1 MSNTGT
7 MVQREHELKITQ
19 NALDEIL
26 SGAKA
31 GDVRDCTD
39 REFIVG
45 DKVLLRE
52 IDSSGA
58 YTGRAAHQ
66 KITNVQSY
74 FGLPEN
80 LRVLSYSRAEECPE
94 EHAPRPQNSLSDL
107 ASNHDETL
115 AQLGEREHRIELFAN
130 CLSDILVAS
139 GLITPGSRP
148 SDLQLI
154 QLGIEYRDKLNS
166 E

>member
-7 MVQREHELKITQ
+7 TIQREHELKISQ
-19 NALDEIL
+19 NALDDIL

-45 DKVLLRE
+45 DKVFLRE
-52 IDSSGA
+52 IDSRGA
-58 YTGRAAHQ
+58 YTGRTAHQ
-66 KITNVQSY
+66 AITSVQKH
-74 FGLPEN
+74 FALPEN
-80 LRVLSYSRAEECPE
+80 LCILSYGWPD
-94 EHAPRPQNSLSDL
+94 EHMPSHHESDQSEL
-107 ASNHDETL
+107 MSKHDTCL
-115 AQLGEREHRIELFAN
+115 AQLKDRDHQIQLFAN
-130 CLSDILVAS
+130 CLGDILVAS
-139 GLITPGSRP
+139 GFITPGARP

-154 QLGIEYRDKLNS
+154 NLGIEYRDKLNS